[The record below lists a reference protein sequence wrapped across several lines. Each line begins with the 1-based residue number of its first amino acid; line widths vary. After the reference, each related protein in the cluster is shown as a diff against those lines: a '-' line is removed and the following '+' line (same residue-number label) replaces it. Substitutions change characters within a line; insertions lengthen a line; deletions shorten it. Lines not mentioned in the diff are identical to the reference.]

1 MKKQF
6 LIALFAFATLI
17 GKAQVDNPVETQVD
31 AMGNTITTQR
41 VINPET
47 GEETLYSTFHRAD
60 GKEVPA
66 IVGTEVPVSAKTSAL
81 GSKTSPTRAAAQ
93 EKQVVTSGY
102 IGDDAL
108 FTMYDDYSVVISGTG
123 YIYHGNGLTSGSSG
137 TSFASNCAQWLE
149 YYKSF
154 QSIVIEEG
162 ITGINTWSFAGCS
175 SLVTVYIPSS
185 VEWVNEPFA
194 GCTSLKTIEVS
205 PENPYLRS
213 VDNVLYNADQSTLY
227 AYPGGKE
234 SSSFSV
240 PSSVRYISDRAFA
253 WSFNL
258 TSVSIPSSVSEICS
272 DAFQHCNNL
281 KNLSMANGVKTIGSY
296 AFRGCS
302 SLTTIN
308 LPYSLTRIEGSAFQN
323 CSSLTSI
330 NIPSSVTSIDS
341 YAFSN
346 CSSLTSLSIPN
357 SVTSIGY
364 NILSGCSQLSYPVYT
379 DKIFVKLPESYSGHY
394 NVPDGIE
401 TIVGGAFDN
410 CWNITSVTV
419 PNSVTDA
426 AGGLFYYC
434 SSIEGPIYNDK
445 SFFYLPL
452 NWQGEYE
459 IPSGIETINS
469 YAFWG
474 CTGLTSVAIPEG
486 VTTIGMNAFH
496 GCDNLQSIQ
505 LPSSIRSICES
516 AFYRCPF
523 ETVIIP
529 EGITT
534 LSSYAFHGCDR
545 LQSVEI
551 PASVKRIEQGAFWDC
566 PMLNDV
572 INHSPIPQSLR
583 KEYEWYDDRF
593 CTYGTLH
600 VPEGTKEAYQA
611 AEEWN
616 RFNIVD
622 DLTWGADVSN
632 MDYAL
637 YFDEAQVRS
646 NSEVELPLLMK
657 NAKGITYWQADL
669 VLPEGVSVATDMFGD
684 YDISLSTERT
694 EDYYHSIS
702 AREQADGSIRII
714 CKSSTNQT
722 FSGSDGEVATI
733 KLSIG
738 DLGYCAALP
747 VSLRNVQMVEP
758 NETPH
763 NPADL
768 TGKLLVNTFWPGDVN
783 DDGTIDGLDLVAI
796 VNFILGVEIEGNIA
810 QAADINGDGNI
821 DGVDYVAAVNLIL
834 NPSQKA
840 QQRAAKHDDAAS
852 LTLEGLSIENFTL
865 QADGIITAD
874 ICLDVALSDQ
884 YTFTQFDLQ
893 LPDGWVV
900 ADYDKAEGIEYS
912 HSLVMRDMEDGL
924 CRVLVA
930 SSSNQLLQGGAMI
943 HLTLQAE
950 EPVAGQT
957 LSIGMNNQLL
967 VMSDTTTARPEA
979 KTFSLTMPE
988 TTAIETIGT
997 LSAGSQVF
1005 NLHGQK
1011 LNSADGMK
1019 GIVVIGNQ
1027 KVMM

>member
-17 GKAQVDNPVETQVD
+17 GKAQVYNPVETQVD

-66 IVGTEVPVSAKTSAL
+66 IVGTEVPVSAKTSAPV
-81 GSKTSPTRAAAQ
+81 SKTSPMRAAAQ

-123 YIYHGNGLTSGSSG
+123 SIWHRGSLSQGPSGASID
-137 TSFASNCAQWLE
+137 SNCAQWLE

-154 QSIVIEEG
+154 QSIEIEEG
-162 ITGINTWSFAGCS
+162 ITGINSWSFAGCS
-175 SLVTVYIPSS
+175 SLVSVYIPSS
-185 VEWVNEPFA
+185 VEWVSRPFA

-205 PENPYLRS
+205 PDNVYLRS
-213 VDNVLYNADQSTLY
+213 VDNVLYNADQTTLY

-240 PSSVRYISDRAFA
+240 PSTVRYISDWAFG

-272 DAFQHCNNL
+272 FAFE
-281 KNLSMANGVKTIGSY
+281 
-296 AFRGCS
+296 GC
-302 SLTTIN
+302 T
-308 LPYSLTRIEGSAFQN
+308 
-323 CSSLTSI
+323 
-330 NIPSSVTSIDS
+330 
-341 YAFSN
+341 
-346 CSSLTSLSIPN
+346 SLTSLSIPI
-357 SVTSIGY
+357 SVTSIGG
-364 NILSGCSQLSYPVYT
+364 NILEGCSQLYYPVYT

-401 TIVGGAFDN
+401 TIVGGAFNYCRD
-410 CWNITSVTV
+410 ITSVTV

-426 AGGLFYYC
+426 TGVLFQGC

-445 SFFYLPL
+445 SFFYLPQ

-496 GCDNLQSIQ
+496 GCYNLQSIQ

-551 PASVKRIEQGAFWDC
+551 PASVTNIEEGAFWDC

-600 VPEGTKEAYQA
+600 VPEGTKEAYQS

-616 RFNIVD
+616 RFTIVD
-622 DLTWGADVSN
+622 DLTWGADVSD

-669 VLPEGVSVATDMFGD
+669 VLPEGVSVATDMCGD
-684 YDISLSTERT
+684 YDITLSTERT

-722 FSGSDGEVATI
+722 FSGSDGEVAII

-747 VSLRNVQMVEP
+747 ISLKNVQMVEP

-852 LTLEGLSIENFTL
+852 LTLEGLSIENFAL
-865 QADGIITAD
+865 QVDGVITAD

-967 VMSDTTTARPEA
+967 VMTDTTTARPEA

-997 LSAGSQVF
+997 LPAGSQVF
-1005 NLHGQK
+1005 NLQGQK